1 MTDRPGEG
9 GGSPSF
15 EEAQADVVR
24 LRDTLQGGIS
34 VETSATSIDGRTFEF
49 VTPLDK
55 PVPLGGFVVIAAR
68 SGRRYLGQVTDRTI
82 DHQSG
87 ARVTIEV
94 PEVEVGAARVS
105 SAEVQLERRV
115 AVGGG
120 TLLARLDENAL
131 ESTHHDDVFD
141 SADMV
146 PADTDIVERF
156 MESAGRG
163 AAGLDIGWSPFA
175 GPDVRT
181 ALHAGGFNRHTF
193 LCGQSGS
200 GKTFSLGVVLERLLL
215 DTSLPMIIIDPNSDF
230 VRLGDLREKA
240 SFDRTLANPSS
251 DAVYEEYSRRYQ
263 AATSGLRVLRP
274 GGSELPLRIRFSE
287 LTAQEQAAVL
297 KLDPLRDRTEFNAYW
312 RIAEKLGE
320 GAYSAHDV
328 RNAALGTV
336 QEDARQIGMRLD
348 NLGVAGWNVW
358 ASGDEPALGDH
369 LANDW
374 RGLVLDVGGLD
385 SSDEKSVVAMSLL
398 GRLWRQR
405 EQRQPVLVVIDEAHN
420 VCPAEPETDL
430 QALATEH
437 VVRIAGEGRKFGI
450 YLLLSTQRPQKLH
463 PNVLSQCDNLILMR
477 MNSLEDVAHLGG
489 TFSFVPPRLLEQS
502 TGFTL
507 GQALLAGK
515 ISPTP
520 TLAKF
525 EGRLSHEGGSDVPST
540 WASDRQK

>member
-1 MTDRPGEG
+1 MTDRVGDGEG
-9 GGSPSF
+9 RPDF
-15 EEAQADVVR
+15 ESAQADVAK

-34 VETSATSIDGRTFEF
+34 VETSATSINGQTFEF
-49 VTPLDK
+49 VTSLDK
-55 PVPLGGFVVIAAR
+55 PVPLGGFVVIAAGN
-68 SGRRYLGQVTDRTI
+68 GRRYVGQVTDRFI
-82 DHQSG
+82 DRQSG
-87 ARVTIEV
+87 ARVTIDV

-105 SAEVQLERRV
+105 SAEFQLERRV
-115 AVGGG
+115 ALGGG
-120 TLLARLDENAL
+120 TLLARLDEDAL
-131 ESTHHDDVFD
+131 ESTHHGDVFD

-181 ALHAGGFNRHTF
+181 ALRAGGFDRHTF

-200 GKTFSLGVVLERLLL
+200 GKTFSLGVILERLLI

-230 VRLGDLREKA
+230 VRLNDLRDKA
-240 SFDRTLANPSS
+240 SFDQTLANPSS
-251 DAVYEEYSRRYQ
+251 AGAYEELSRRYQ

-274 GGSELPLRIRFSE
+274 GGSELPLQIRFSE
-287 LTAQEQAAVL
+287 LTPHEQAAVL

-312 RIAEKLGE
+312 RIVEKLGE
-320 GAYSAHDV
+320 RAYSVQDV
-328 RNAALGTV
+328 RNAALGTL
-336 QEDARQIGMRLD
+336 QEDARQVGLRLD
-348 NLGVAGWNVW
+348 NLGVAAWNVW
-358 ASGDEPALGDH
+358 ATGAKPALGDH
-369 LANDW
+369 LENDW
-374 RGLVLDVGGLD
+374 RGLVLDVGGLE

-405 EQRQPVLVVIDEAHN
+405 EQRKPVLVVIDEAHN

-450 YLLLSTQRPQKLH
+450 YLLLSTQRPHKLH

-507 GQALLAGK
+507 GRALLAGK

-520 TLAKF
+520 TLTKF
-525 EGRLSHEGGSDVPST
+525 EGRLSHEGGGDVPST
-540 WASDRQK
+540 WASDRHE

>member
-1 MTDRPGEG
+1 MSNTEED
-9 GGSPSF
+9 PSF
-15 EEAQADVVR
+15 ESVRADVMK
-24 LRDTLQGGIS
+24 LRSAVQGGTS
-34 VETSATSIDGRTFEF
+34 VETSATSINGRTFEF
-49 VTPLDK
+49 VTSLDK
-55 PVPLGGFVVIAAR
+55 PVPLGGFVVITAKN
-68 SGRRYLGQVTDRTI
+68 GRRYLAQVTDLVI
-82 DHQSG
+82 DRQSG
-87 ARVTIEV
+87 ARVTIDI
-94 PEVEVGAARVS
+94 PEVEIGAARLS
-105 SAEVQLERRV
+105 SAEIQLERRT
-115 AVGGG
+115 AAGGG
-120 TLLARLDENAL
+120 RLLARLVEDAL
-131 ESTHHDDVFD
+131 EKLHHDDVFD
-141 SADMV
+141 SADM
-146 PADTDIVERF
+146 ALAGIDIVERF

-175 GPDVRT
+175 SPEVRT
-181 ALHAGGFNRHTF
+181 ALRAGGFNRHTF

-215 DTSLPMIIIDPNSDF
+215 ETSLPMIIIDPNSDF
-230 VRLGDLREKA
+230 VRLGDMRDKS
-240 SFDRTLANPSS
+240 SFDRTLASPSS
-251 DAVYEEYSRRYQ
+251 DETYEILSRRYQ
-263 AATSGLRVLRP
+263 AATAGLRVLRP
-274 GGSELPLRIRFSE
+274 GDSEAPLQIRFSE
-287 LTAQEQAAVL
+287 LTPHEQASVL

-312 RIAEKLGE
+312 RIAEKLGDR
-320 GAYSAHDV
+320 AYSLSDV
-328 RNAALGTV
+328 RMAALGTV
-336 QEDARQIGMRLD
+336 QEDARQIGLRLD
-348 NLGVAGWNVW
+348 NLGVAEWDVW
-358 ASGDEPALGDH
+358 ANGNEPALGDQ
-369 LANDW
+369 LADDW
-374 RGLVLDVGGLD
+374 RGLVVDVGGLE

-405 EQRQPVLVVIDEAHN
+405 EERKPVLVVIDEAHN

-525 EGRLSHEGGSDVPST
+525 EGRLSHEGGGDVPST
-540 WASDRQK
+540 WATDRQE